1 MGGGGGQ
8 GASAAY
14 GFIGWTAIP
23 CWWALLGSPLGRDSC
38 PWLPGWYGC
47 AHEYFPGCGL
57 VYRCQ
62 LPLRFAIFVLLNS
75 HLECFFS
82 ASKIAIFFSVRYAT
96 NRLPHAR
103 VTKQKTVNLNLTA
116 LIFTHVKLTI
126 SYLIHIENHRLSQSR
141 SLARASR
148 SQSRYALK
156 SSTCEQVYE
165 NHCALIYRQWA
176 STCIFGQARSAYNG
190 INAGMT
196 PGCFEASR

>member
-1 MGGGGGQ
+1 MGVNCRHMTHRTKRGANGQTKWGGGGTG
-8 GASAAY
+8 
-14 GFIGWTAIP
+14 GFRGLWVHRVDGYTMLMSP
-23 CWWALLGSPLGRDSC
+23 LESPLGRDSC

-75 HLECFFS
+75 YLECFFS

-126 SYLIHIENHRLSQSR
+126 SYFIHIENHS
-141 SLARASR
+141 
-148 SQSRYALK
+148 
-156 SSTCEQVYE
+156 
-165 NHCALIYRQWA
+165 ALIYRQWA
-176 STCIFGQARSAYNG
+176 STCIFGQARSACNG